1 MKYESLKQ
9 KAQICLIFVL
19 LTEEVKGTESLDT
32 VLYGMKV

>member
-1 MKYESLKQ
+1 MRHESFKQ
-9 KAQICLIFVL
+9 KAQICLTFVL